1 MEILV
6 FAQDEFGLPAIG
18 HDLRMTVVSGS
29 ALVVEGGQMI
39 DTALEVGGFMDPFEN
54 DGMYVG
60 AVRATGTSRDTI
72 ALRIT
77 DLTSPNQPEIEVD
90 IEVRQ

>member
-1 MEILV
+1 MEVIV
-6 FAQDEFGLPAIG
+6 FAQDEFGLPAID

-29 ALVVEGGQMI
+29 ALVVDGGQMI
-39 DTALEVGGFMDPFEN
+39 DTALEIGGFMDPFEN

-60 AVRATGTSRDTI
+60 AVRATGTSSDTI
-72 ALRIT
+72 TLRIT